1 MGRGGGGGRGR
12 VSLDLRRLIGIP
24 LRASGAYE
32 EEEEE
37 EKKRMDFSRGGS

>member
-1 MGRGGGGGRGR
+1 MGGR

-32 EEEEE
+32 A
-37 EKKRMDFSRGGS
+37 KKKKKGWISQEGVLD

>member
-1 MGRGGGGGRGR
+1 MGRGGGGRGR

>member
-1 MGRGGGGGRGR
+1 MGRGGGGRGR

-37 EKKRMDFSRGGS
+37 KKRMDFSRGGS